1 MSKSEQYND
10 VALKAIFRLN
20 NNNYVLKSL
29 QRSKLLELYT
39 IAEPKC
45 EQIYYDFIQK
55 DKKAYFQRLLIFC
68 RPLQFFL
75 IFLHFSWNKLLSYI
89 WSDDGPV
96 NLMYGDKLRDKD
108 RALIK
113 ERFAVGVTKFLHT
126 SKLMVFVIFRVLIK
140 KSRK

>member
-1 MSKSEQYND
+1 MTVVLVLEKVLTQLNHTLLSKSEQYND

-55 DKKAYFQRLLIFC
+55 DKKAYFQRL
-68 RPLQFFL
+68 FFFYKNRFFHL
-75 IFLHFSWNKLLSYI
+75 LFL
-89 WSDDGPV
+89 
-96 NLMYGDKLRDKD
+96 
-108 RALIK
+108 
-113 ERFAVGVTKFLHT
+113 
-126 SKLMVFVIFRVLIK
+126 FVIQLE
-140 KSRK
+140 

>member
-1 MSKSEQYND
+1 MTQLNHTLLSKSEQYSD
-10 VALKAIFRLN
+10 IALKAIFRLN

-55 DKKAYFQRLLIFC
+55 DKKSYFQ
-68 RPLQFFL
+68 
-75 IFLHFSWNKLLSYI
+75 SWNKLLSYI

-96 NLMYGDKLRDKD
+96 NLLYGDKLRDKD

-113 ERFAVGVTKFLHT
+113 EKFAVSVD
-126 SKLMVFVIFRVLIK
+126 
-140 KSRK
+140 